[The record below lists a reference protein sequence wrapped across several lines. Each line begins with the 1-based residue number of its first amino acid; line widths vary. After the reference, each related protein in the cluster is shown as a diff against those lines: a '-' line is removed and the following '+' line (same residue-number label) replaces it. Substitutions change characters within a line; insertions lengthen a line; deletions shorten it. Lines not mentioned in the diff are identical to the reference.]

1 MPANLAATVLAA
13 RSRRSAGTVGARAR
27 GKTGDARER
36 RPLSDRLY
44 AEISQLIVSGEL
56 PHGSK
61 LPTEAALSARFRASR
76 PVVREALA
84 RLRAN
89 GVIES
94 RQGSGSYVRRQVAA
108 PELRFAPLGSIDDL
122 ARWYDFRVVIE
133 SEAAY
138 LAARDRDAAAV
149 ARIRSALQAF
159 DREIAAGGTGDNNDF
174 AFHMAVA
181 EASRNAFF
189 VETMAS
195 VRNQVLFSIS
205 LSRSLYWRRPAGRTR
220 SVAAEHRAVFEAIRD
235 GDPDRAR
242 AAMRRHIANVRKRIF
257 TGPGPDAVAP
267 AAPVRRT
274 RD

>member
-1 MPANLAATVLAA
+1 MAST
-13 RSRRSAGTVGARAR
+13 SRDP
-27 GKTGDARER
+27 KPHGDVRER

-44 AEISQLIVSGEL
+44 AEISQLIVSGVL

-61 LPTEAALSARFRASR
+61 LPTEAALSDRFRASR

-84 RLRAN
+84 RLRAS

-94 RQGSGSYVRRQVAA
+94 RQGSGSYVRRRVSA
-108 PELRFAPLGSIDDL
+108 PEIRFAPLGSIDDL
-122 ARWYDFRVVIE
+122 ARWYDFRIVIE

-149 ARIRSALQAF
+149 ARIRAALRAF
-159 DREIAAGGTGDNNDF
+159 DHEVAGGGTGDDNDF

-205 LSRSLYWRRPAGRTR
+205 LSRSLYWRRPVGRTR

-257 TGPGPDAVAP
+257 TGPGLDAVALDAP
-267 AAPVRRT
+267 ARPRKGGP
-274 RD
+274 

>member
-1 MPANLAATVLAA
+1 MG
-13 RSRRSAGTVGARAR
+13 SRKRRKPGE
-27 GKTGDARER
+27 DRER

-44 AEISQLIVSGEL
+44 AEISRLIVLGEL

-61 LPTEAALSARFRASR
+61 LPTEAALCARFRASR

-108 PELRFAPLGSIDDL
+108 PEIRFAPLGSIDDL
-122 ARWYDFRVVIE
+122 ARWYDFRIVIE

-149 ARIRSALQAF
+149 AQIRAALQAF
-159 DREIAAGGTGDNNDF
+159 DREIAAGGTGDDNDF

-189 VETMAS
+189 AETVAS

-220 SVAAEHRAVFEAIRD
+220 SVAAEHRTVFEAIRD
-235 GDPDRAR
+235 GDPERAR
-242 AAMRRHIANVRKRIF
+242 AAMRRHIMNVRKRIF
-257 TGPGPDAVAP
+257 TGPALDAVAL
-267 AAPVRRT
+267 AAPRR
-274 RD
+274 RPAD